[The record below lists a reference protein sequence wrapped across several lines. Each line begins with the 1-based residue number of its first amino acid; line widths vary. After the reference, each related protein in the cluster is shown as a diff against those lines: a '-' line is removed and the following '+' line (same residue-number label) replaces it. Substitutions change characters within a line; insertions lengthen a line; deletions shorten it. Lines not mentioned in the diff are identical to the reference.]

1 MSRRRNHVVA
11 GVAGGPASRAAAGYA
26 AREAALRGTGLELV
40 HAIPSGLPLDP
51 RPLTRAGSLQSH
63 AVHVLEKARRAALRE
78 APEVPVTLTLTS
90 GPRLEI
96 LLARA
101 DQAALLVVGAPRTTT
116 APLHPGS
123 LVTAVATRAP
133 CPVTMVPASGREPV
147 AVRRVVVGLKWPP
160 HGDEA
165 LLGEAF
171 ATAERWRC
179 DLEVVHAWR
188 AEPAYGDL
196 LAPPRHDPGWLPGR
210 AALIEERLV
219 LFRRSHPGVQVRVD
233 VVRSSAGDALAAAAR
248 AGGLVM
254 LSRTTHWWPGRTL
267 GPTTRGVLNHTACPV
282 TVVPFAREH
291 ASEPRPVLATVSGA
305 GAGWA
310 G

>member
-26 AREAALRGTGLELV
+26 AREAALRGTSLELV
-40 HAIPSGLPLDP
+40 HVIPSGLPLDP
-51 RPLTRAGSLQSH
+51 RPLTRPGSLQSH
-63 AVHVLEKARRAALRE
+63 AVHVLEKARRAALRV

-90 GPRLEI
+90 GARLES
-96 LLARA
+96 LLARSER
-101 DQAALLVVGAPRTTT
+101 AALLVIGAPRSAT

-133 CPVTMVPASGREPV
+133 CPVTMVPAGDGEAI

-179 DLEVVHAWR
+179 DLEVVHAWP
-188 AEPAYGDL
+188 AQPAYDDL
-196 LAPPRHDPGWLPGR
+196 LAPAQHDSGWLPGR
-210 AALIEERLV
+210 AALIEERIV

-233 VVRSSAGDALAAAAR
+233 VVRASAGDALAAAAR
-248 AGGLVM
+248 PGALVM

-267 GPTTRGVLNHTACPV
+267 GPTTRGVLNHTGCPV
-282 TVVPFAREH
+282 AVVPFAREH
-291 ASEPRPVLATVSGA
+291 EAEPRPVLATAA
-305 GAGWA
+305 GAAGGWA

>member
-26 AREAALRGTGLELV
+26 AREAALRGTSLELV
-40 HAIPSGLPLDP
+40 HVIPSGLPLDP
-51 RPLTRAGSLQSH
+51 RPLTRPGSLQSH
-63 AVHVLEKARRAALRE
+63 AVHVLEKARRAALRV

-90 GPRLEI
+90 GARLES
-96 LLARA
+96 LLARSER
-101 DQAALLVVGAPRTTT
+101 AAMLVIGAPRSAT

-123 LVTAVATRAP
+123 LVTAVSTRAP
-133 CPVTMVPASGREPV
+133 CPVTMVPAGDGEAI

-188 AEPAYGDL
+188 AQPAYDDL
-196 LAPPRHDPGWLPGR
+196 LAPAQHDSGWLPGR
-210 AALIEERLV
+210 AALIEERIV

-233 VVRSSAGDALAAAAR
+233 VVRASAGDALAAAAR
-248 AGGLVM
+248 PGALVM

-267 GPTTRGVLNHTACPV
+267 GPTTRGVLNHTGCPV
-282 TVVPFAREH
+282 AVVPFAREH
-291 ASEPRPVLATVSGA
+291 EAEPRPVLATAA
-305 GAGWA
+305 GAAGGWA